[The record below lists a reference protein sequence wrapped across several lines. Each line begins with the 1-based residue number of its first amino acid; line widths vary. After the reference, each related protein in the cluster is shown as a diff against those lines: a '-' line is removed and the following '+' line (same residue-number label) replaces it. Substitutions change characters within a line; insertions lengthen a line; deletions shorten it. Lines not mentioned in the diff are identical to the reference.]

1 MDGPLGVRNERREM
15 MGRKFLIWD
24 FGFRIVHCQQST
36 VDSGLWTNKFLTL
49 IAFVCI
55 SIFATAQP
63 YQKDIKS
70 GNKAFEQKSFADAE
84 VNYKKAAEANPEGFE
99 GWFNLGDALYKQGRY
114 DEALEAY
121 EKGGQFAGS
130 KYRAAAALHNIGN
143 TYSSK
148 KQFDKAAE
156 AYKEALR
163 QNPND
168 AETRYNLAKA
178 LRELKQQEQQN
189 KDDKDQ
195 NKDDKKDDKNEDQ
208 EKNDQEK
215 KDDPKNDQNDPQKE
229 NNENEDAKKKEDQSK
244 EEQQSEKRKE
254 GEDDQKDKGEQQPDG
269 QPQQQK
275 MSKEEMERLLEA
287 IANAEKQTRA
297 KLDKKKKA
305 QVKVTP
311 GVKDW

>member
-1 MDGPLGVRNERREM
+1 M
-15 MGRKFLIWD
+15 MKKLQILD

-36 VDSGLWTNKFLTL
+36 VDCGLWTNKFLTL
-49 IAFVCI
+49 IAFVSI

-63 YQKDIKS
+63 YQKDINN

-84 VNYKKAAEANPEGFE
+84 VNYKKAAETNPEGFK
-99 GWFNLGDALYKQGRY
+99 GWFNLGDALYKQGRF

-121 EKGGQFAGS
+121 QKGGQFAGS
-130 KYRAAAALHNIGN
+130 KQRAAAALHNIGN

-148 KQFDKAAE
+148 KEYDKAAE

-168 AETRYNLAKA
+168 DETRYNLAKA
-178 LRELKQQEQQN
+178 LRELRQQEQQN

-195 NKDDKKDDKNEDQ
+195 NKDKKKDEKKEDQ
-208 EKNDQEK
+208 EQKNQDK
-215 KDDPKNDQNDPQKE
+215 KDDPKNDQNDPQQE
-229 NNENEDAKKKEDQSK
+229 NDKNDDAKKKEDQKS
-244 EEQQSEKRKE
+244 EEQQQQDKKQGE
-254 GEDDQKDKGEQQPDG
+254 GDEKDKGEQQPDG

-305 QVKVTP
+305 QVKATP